1 MLNEIKSTLKNKSN
15 LIYIIIVIILF
26 IILNI
31 SLNLKTFI
39 DSYYNYQ
46 VENYINE
53 AIEMYSINYDELVN
67 SFKTLQLS
75 DSTNTSVEDLKEILN
90 GKKQV
95 KNIRTKEV
103 NYGTSSANYIY
114 IELNDW
120 KDCID
125 IKQYLDNRGIDTY
138 YQAEETFYEN
148 YKNVRSY
155 SNIIKYFS
163 IIIAVLIFI
172 VVCNNVIKNE
182 IKDIKNL
189 VNFGYTKRKIK
200 SIIFIKLF
208 SITFI
213 GFFLGIIISQ
223 LFLYLIADIL
233 KIKIYRNIIREI
245 IINLIIIIIPIFIIK
260 TRTLNKKFFK

>member
-114 IELNDW
+114 IELND
-120 KDCID
+120 
-125 IKQYLDNRGIDTY
+125 
-138 YQAEETFYEN
+138 
-148 YKNVRSY
+148 
-155 SNIIKYFS
+155 
-163 IIIAVLIFI
+163 
-172 VVCNNVIKNE
+172 
-182 IKDIKNL
+182 
-189 VNFGYTKRKIK
+189 
-200 SIIFIKLF
+200 
-208 SITFI
+208 
-213 GFFLGIIISQ
+213 
-223 LFLYLIADIL
+223 
-233 KIKIYRNIIREI
+233 
-245 IINLIIIIIPIFIIK
+245 
-260 TRTLNKKFFK
+260 

>member
-189 VNFGYTKRKIK
+189 VIFGYTKRKIK

-208 SITFI
+208 SITF
-213 GFFLGIIISQ
+213 ISQ

>member
-75 DSTNTSVEDLKEILN
+75 EDLKEILN
-90 GKKQV
+90 GKKKV

-189 VNFGYTKRKIK
+189 VIFGYTKRKIK

>member
-1 MLNEIKSTLKNKSN
+1 MEELLFKNRTELSKQNYMILLK
-15 LIYIIIVIILF
+15 F
-26 IILNI
+26 HE
-31 SLNLKTFI
+31 
-39 DSYYNYQ
+39 Q
-46 VENYINE
+46 R
-53 AIEMYSINYDELVN
+53 N
-67 SFKTLQLS
+67 S
-75 DSTNTSVEDLKEILN
+75 
-90 GKKQV
+90 
-95 KNIRTKEV
+95 
-103 NYGTSSANYIY
+103 
-114 IELNDW
+114 W
-120 KDCID
+120 K
-125 IKQYLDNRGIDTY
+125 YWAYT
-138 YQAEETFYEN
+138 AF
-148 YKNVRSY
+148 
-155 SNIIKYFS
+155 FS
-163 IIIAVLIFI
+163 IVFLSYMIIQIINHSFIIAVLIFI

-189 VNFGYTKRKIK
+189 VIFGYTKRKIK

>member
-138 YQAEETFYEN
+138 
-148 YKNVRSY
+148 
-155 SNIIKYFS
+155 
-163 IIIAVLIFI
+163 
-172 VVCNNVIKNE
+172 
-182 IKDIKNL
+182 
-189 VNFGYTKRKIK
+189 
-200 SIIFIKLF
+200 
-208 SITFI
+208 
-213 GFFLGIIISQ
+213 
-223 LFLYLIADIL
+223 
-233 KIKIYRNIIREI
+233 
-245 IINLIIIIIPIFIIK
+245 
-260 TRTLNKKFFK
+260 